1 MSDRSW
7 ESPLSKILGIK
18 EFKFND
24 LGTYIYF
31 LVKDNVVV
39 YVGKTTNLISRYNAH
54 KKPETPNKM
63 WVDDDSMETIES
75 QLKEFD
81 DFHYFHISE
90 RDLDEKEKYY
100 IKRFLPKYNTCH
112 VSIKARKEVAYEKK
126 TILKFLKLNN
136 LNYDIERKEGE
147 WLIQANKREID
158 LKD

>member
-39 YVGKTTNLISRYNAH
+39 YVGKTTNLISRYEAH
-54 KKPETPNKM
+54 KKREATRTM
-63 WVDDDSMETIES
+63 WVDGRIKKIES